1 VYAARLRAILGD
13 IAALADIRDAIVAG
27 FDYADPILP
36 ALPSYAA
43 EIAVTAVDLLGVD
56 WPPLSKENFLAAQL
70 RSTDAIARFTGLN
83 PLRLQLGSAWR
94 PPEHNE
100 SPSITPISNHQIGE
114 AFDKQPLGSGQGARN
129 PLAQLC
135 LHMAGQDLYGTSLRE
150 MLLENQ
156 AAAYLSL
163 LVDTGVDADGIA
175 RRRYVVIA
183 NFDADLKAEF
193 RLRAPDGT
201 EEELPTESVLD
212 GEVITTGTR
221 QLSSRLAQAF
231 LDEYARHT
239 NTSGVWP
246 VPPPTYLEVYLFGLT
261 VASHVHF
268 TWNL

>member
-1 VYAARLRAILGD
+1 V
-13 IAALADIRDAIVAG
+13 
-27 FDYADPILP
+27 
-36 ALPSYAA
+36 
-43 EIAVTAVDLLGVD
+43 
-56 WPPLSKENFLAAQL
+56 
-70 RSTDAIARFTGLN
+70 RSTDAIARFTALN

-94 PPEHNE
+94 PPEYNE

-114 AFDKQPLGSGQGARN
+114 AFDKQPLGSGEGARN

-135 LHMAGQDLYGTSLRE
+135 LHIAGQDLFAGSLRE

-156 AAAYLSL
+156 AAAYLSF
-163 LVDTGVDADGIA
+163 LVDTEVDANGIA

-183 NFDADLKAEF
+183 NFDTNLKAEF

-201 EEELPTESVLD
+201 EEELPTQSVLD

-221 QLSSRLAQAF
+221 RLSSRLAQTF
-231 LDEYARHT
+231 LEEYGRHT
-239 NTSGVWP
+239 STTGEWP
-246 VPPPTYLEVYLFGLT
+246 VPPPTYLEVYMFGLT